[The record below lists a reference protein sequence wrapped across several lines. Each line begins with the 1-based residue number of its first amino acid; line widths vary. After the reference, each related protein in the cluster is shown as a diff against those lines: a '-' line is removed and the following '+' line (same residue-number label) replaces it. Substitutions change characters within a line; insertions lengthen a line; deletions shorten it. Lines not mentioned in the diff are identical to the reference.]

1 MPFLNGPGSRSIQI
15 HIVQL
20 YRTRDVPSVNR
31 ETRGVLFRWVRSL
44 TASRVYEKESC
55 HTPQPRPSL
64 QNSTRLGYNEHAG
77 WQLLYILRKEDEKMA
92 EGFRAMMAYDGEAST
107 IQAYLARPALEEPR
121 PAVIVI
127 HEIVGLTDH
136 IKDVANNAVHGH
148 YLVGQ
153 DIRPGLYAA
162 SNVTASPGKE
172 GNPAKSTPSDVRRHP
187 KGQIDPGPGQG
198 HRLFE
203 RPRFCP
209 VRADR

>member
-136 IKDVANNAVHGH
+136 IKDVANRFAEQGYVAFAPN
-148 YLVGQ
+148 LFS
-153 DIRPGLYAA
+153 RPGLAE
-162 SNVTASPGKE
+162 VL
-172 GNPAKSTPSDVRRHP
+172 TPSNIGEVMQFMATVSWGKFSDSAYVQQAISQLPRSR
-187 KGQIDPGPGQG
+187 KA
-198 HRLFE
+198 R
-203 RPRFCP
+203 RPRS
-209 VRADR
+209 D